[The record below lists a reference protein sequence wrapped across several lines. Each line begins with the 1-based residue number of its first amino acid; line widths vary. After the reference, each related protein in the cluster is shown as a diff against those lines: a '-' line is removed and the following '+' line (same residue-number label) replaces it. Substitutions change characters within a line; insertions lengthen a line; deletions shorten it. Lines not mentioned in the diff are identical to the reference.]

1 MGILSVPKKEIDL
14 AFSYLSGVS
23 VTVNRGV
30 FRTESKIKMK
40 LLAKIQSSKLPAVNS
55 FHSILDVWLGSEC
68 TCGQSHCINT

>member
-14 AFSYLSGVS
+14 VFSYLSGVP

-40 LLAKIQSSKLPAVNS
+40 LLVKIVES
-55 FHSILDVWLGSEC
+55 FQLLTVFTPS
-68 TCGQSHCINT
+68 